1 MTEEQIKQN
10 IAKNIIDLR
19 KRNGMTQ
26 SELADALNYSDKSVS
41 KWERAEGTP
50 DVFVLYKIAELFN
63 ISLDDIIGV
72 DLKPTDEI
80 SGSGASKKAII
91 PLLSTALV
99 FFISSLIFLVIKL
112 AIPAFTRAWLVFVF
126 AVPVS
131 AISLIVFTSLW
142 WGLKWRF
149 ASISL
154 LIWSLSIS
162 VYLTFKTPVL
172 SVIFIAAGIF
182 QLIVILWFIMLH
194 FSKKKQ
200 SQK

>member
-19 KRNGMTQ
+19 KRKGMTQ

-80 SGSGASKKAII
+80 SSSGTSKKAII

-172 SVIFIAAGIF
+172 SFIFIAAGIF